1 LEEKRIVRDIL
12 PRTDLTE
19 KVIVF
24 RTVWTTKGQLN
35 RNMKRISLTVQF
47 LTEKNILIANPGT
60 S

>member
-1 LEEKRIVRDIL
+1 MEEKRIVRDIL